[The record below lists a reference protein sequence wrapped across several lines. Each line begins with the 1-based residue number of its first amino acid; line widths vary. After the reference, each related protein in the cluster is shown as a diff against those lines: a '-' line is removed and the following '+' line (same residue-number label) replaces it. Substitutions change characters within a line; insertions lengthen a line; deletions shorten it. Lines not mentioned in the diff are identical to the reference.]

1 MRVRDNLK
9 LAENV
14 FAVEVDSVS
23 KFFGS
28 VKAVNQVNL
37 KVGRGCIHG
46 LLGPNGSGKS
56 TLMKMI
62 LGLVKPD
69 QGNIKVYG
77 LDVWKNPV
85 EVKRMIGYV
94 PETPQLYEF
103 LTGLEYL
110 DFVGDLY
117 GIPNNE
123 KKERILEFLDAFE
136 LKGYENKLI
145 GGYSQGMKQKLAIIA
160 ALLHKPKLLILDEP
174 LNGLDPKTAKIVKD
188 LIYRL
193 AGEGVTTLF
202 STHILEIAE
211 AICKKITIMY
221 EGKILVEGSPDELRK
236 LAGMSN
242 SSLEEV
248 FLKLTGTSDIQQ
260 IVEALAK

>member
-1 MRVRDNLK
+1 M
-9 LAENV
+9 AENV
-14 FAVEVDSVS
+14 LAVEVNSVS

-211 AICKKITIMY
+211 TTCKKITIMY
-221 EGKILVEGSPDELRK
+221 EGKILVEGSPDKLRK

>member
-1 MRVRDNLK
+1 M
-9 LAENV
+9 AENV

-211 AICKKITIMY
+211 TICKKITIMY
-221 EGKILVEGSPDELRK
+221 EGKILVEGSPDKLRK

>member
-1 MRVRDNLK
+1 M
-9 LAENV
+9 AENV

-117 GIPNNE
+117 VIPNNE

-211 AICKKITIMY
+211 TICKKITIMY
-221 EGKILVEGSPDELRK
+221 EGKILVEGSPDKLRK

>member
-1 MRVRDNLK
+1 M
-9 LAENV
+9 AENV
-14 FAVEVDSVS
+14 FAVEVNSAS

-211 AICKKITIMY
+211 TICKKITIMY

>member
-1 MRVRDNLK
+1 M
-9 LAENV
+9 AENV
-14 FAVEVDSVS
+14 FAVEVDSAS

-94 PETPQLYEF
+94 PETPQLCLLY
-103 LTGLEYL
+103 TSPSPR
-110 DFVGDLY
+110 DL
-117 GIPNNE
+117 
-123 KKERILEFLDAFE
+123 
-136 LKGYENKLI
+136 
-145 GGYSQGMKQKLAIIA
+145 
-160 ALLHKPKLLILDEP
+160 
-174 LNGLDPKTAKIVKD
+174 
-188 LIYRL
+188 
-193 AGEGVTTLF
+193 
-202 STHILEIAE
+202 STSR
-211 AICKKITIMY
+211 M
-221 EGKILVEGSPDELRK
+221 P
-236 LAGMSN
+236 
-242 SSLEEV
+242 SS
-248 FLKLTGTSDIQQ
+248 
-260 IVEALAK
+260 A